1 MSGEFRDVPSF
12 QPWGPFISD
21 SYENEPITKSDIII
35 ASVVW
40 ALTLINV
47 IVALWLIQKQTRGSR
62 SPLRSVY
69 IWMIWL
75 ELIVSFVMGLESF
88 LHLLKYIRPSFAFYF
103 TILFWWCIQV
113 QLLLQIIINRIRVI
127 VPDRKRSRWIMITTA
142 VFVTAINI
150 SVFNIWIPARLQIN
164 STYHLVNEY
173 WDRIEKGLY
182 LLVDAAL
189 NWYFLKTVK
198 ENLINNG
205 LTKYNKLVRF
215 NQQIVMVSLLMDVMI
230 IAAMSI
236 PNSFVYVLI
245 PLSAHLARFPNP
257 SFSRYIQFHPL
268 AYLVKLNI
276 EMTMA
281 NLIKRIAISTS
292 RKTGMASIAQEFK
305 SSSNQSTSGQRT
317 GGTVP
322 HKSRG
327 SVHELASFA
336 SYTVDT
342 KATSDQDQHRVVS
355 FAPTGNQIKE
365 TREVIVHTEPNPHYE
380 RRGSEVEISGG
391 HGRRQS
397 HGVVIEERG
406 LPRQK
411 SLESIT
417 EGNESMRSGL
427 TPKRLVDDSDDEA
440 ALVQQK
446 SWGWPRRPS

>member
-1 MSGEFRDVPSF
+1 MSSEFRDVPSF

-103 TILFWWCIQV
+103 TVLFWWCIQV

-127 VPDRKRSRWIMITTA
+127 VPDRRRSRWIMIATA

-236 PNSFVYVLI
+236 PNSFV
-245 PLSAHLARFPNP
+245 
-257 SFSRYIQFHPL
+257 YIQFHPL

>member
-1 MSGEFRDVPSF
+1 MSGEFSDVPSF

-21 SYENEPITKSDIII
+21 DYENEPITKADIII

-127 VPDRKRSRWIMITTA
+127 VPDRKRSRWIMISTA

-164 STYHLVNEY
+164 PTYHLVNEY

-236 PNSFVYVLI
+236 PNSFV
-245 PLSAHLARFPNP
+245 
-257 SFSRYIQFHPL
+257 YIQFHPL

-342 KATSDQDQHRVVS
+342 KATSEQDQHRVVS

>member
-12 QPWGPFISD
+12 KPWGPFISD
-21 SYENEPITKSDIII
+21 SYENEPITESDIII

-47 IVALWLIQKQTRGSR
+47 IIALWLIQKQTRGSR
-62 SPLRSVY
+62 SPLKSVY

-150 SVFNIWIPARLQIN
+150 SVFNIWVPARLQIN

-215 NQQIVMVSLLMDVMI
+215 NQQIVMLSLLMDVMI

-236 PNSFVYVLI
+236 PNSFV
-245 PLSAHLARFPNP
+245 
-257 SFSRYIQFHPL
+257 YIQFHPL

-391 HGRRQS
+391 HGKRQS

>member
-1 MSGEFRDVPSF
+1 MSGEYHDDPSF

-21 SYENEPITKSDIII
+21 TYVNEPITKADIII

-40 ALTLINV
+40 ALTLVNV
-47 IVALWLIQKQTRGSR
+47 VVAIWLGQKQTRGSR

-75 ELIVSFVMGLESF
+75 ELIVSFVMGLESY
-88 LHLLKYIRPSFAFYF
+88 LHLLKYIKPSFAFYF

-127 VPDRKRSRWIMITTA
+127 VPDRRRSKWIMIGTA

-150 SVFNIWIPARLQIN
+150 SVFNVWIPARLQV
-164 STYHLVNEY
+164 STKYHLINEY

-182 LLVDAAL
+182 LIADAAL

-198 ENLINNG
+198 QNLINNG

-215 NQQIVMVSLLMDVMI
+215 NQQIVLVSLLMDVMI

-236 PNSFVYVLI
+236 PNSFV
-245 PLSAHLARFPNP
+245 
-257 SFSRYIQFHPL
+257 YIQFHPL

-281 NLIKRIAISTS
+281 NLIKRIAVSTS
-292 RKTGMASIAQEFK
+292 RKTGMASIAQEFR

-317 GGTVP
+317 GGTAG
-322 HKSRG
+322 HRKSRG

-342 KATSDQDQHRVVS
+342 KATGDQDQHRVVS
-355 FAPTGNQIKE
+355 FAPIGNQIKE
-365 TREVIVHTEPNPHYE
+365 TREVIVHTEPNPYYE

-397 HGVVIEERG
+397 HGVVVEERG
-406 LPRQK
+406 LGRQK

-417 EGNESMRSGL
+417 EGNESMKSGL
-427 TPKRLVDDSDDEA
+427 TPKRLGEDSDDEA

-446 SWGWPRRPS
+446 GWGWPRRPS

>member
-103 TILFWWCIQV
+103 TVLFWWCIQV

-127 VPDRKRSRWIMITTA
+127 VPDRRRSRWIMIATA

-236 PNSFVYVLI
+236 PNSFV
-245 PLSAHLARFPNP
+245 
-257 SFSRYIQFHPL
+257 YIQFHPL

>member
-1 MSGEFRDVPSF
+1 MSNEYHDDPSF

-21 SYENEPITKSDIII
+21 SYKNEPITKADIII

-40 ALTLINV
+40 GLTLLNV
-47 IVALWLIQKQTRGSR
+47 ILALWLIVKQTKGSR

-69 IWMIWL
+69 VWMIWL
-75 ELIVSFVMGLESF
+75 ELIVSFTMGLESF
-88 LHLLKYIRPSFAFYF
+88 LHLLKYIKPSFAFYF

-127 VPDRKRSRWIMITTA
+127 VPDRRRSRWIMISTA
-142 VFVTAINI
+142 VFVTVINI
-150 SVFNIWIPARLQIN
+150 SVFNVWIPARLQIN
-164 STYHLVNEY
+164 KKYHLINEY

-182 LLVDAAL
+182 LLADAAL

-236 PNSFVYVLI
+236 PNSFVY
-245 PLSAHLARFPNP
+245 
-257 SFSRYIQFHPL
+257 IQFHPL

-292 RKTGMASIAQEFK
+292 RKTGMASIAHEFK
-305 SSSNQSTSGQRT
+305 SSSNQSTTGHRT
-317 GGTVP
+317 TGTNP
-322 HKSRG
+322 HKARG
-327 SVHELASFA
+327 SIHELASFA

-342 KATSDQDQHRVVS
+342 KANAEQDGQRVIS

-365 TREVIVHTEPNPHYE
+365 TREVIVHTEPNPFYE
-380 RRGSEVEISGG
+380 RRGSEVEITAG

-406 LPRQK
+406 LGRQK

-417 EGNESMRSGL
+417 EGNESMRSGSV
-427 TPKRLVDDSDDEA
+427 PKRLIEDSDDEA

-446 SWGWPRRPS
+446 TWGWPRRPS

>member
-1 MSGEFRDVPSF
+1 
-12 QPWGPFISD
+12 
-21 SYENEPITKSDIII
+21 
-35 ASVVW
+35 
-40 ALTLINV
+40 
-47 IVALWLIQKQTRGSR
+47 
-62 SPLRSVY
+62 
-69 IWMIWL
+69 MIWL

-103 TILFWWCIQV
+103 TVLFWWCIQV

-127 VPDRKRSRWIMITTA
+127 VPDRRRSRWIMIATA

-164 STYHLVNEY
+164 STYHIVNEY

>member
-1 MSGEFRDVPSF
+1 
-12 QPWGPFISD
+12 
-21 SYENEPITKSDIII
+21 
-35 ASVVW
+35 
-40 ALTLINV
+40 
-47 IVALWLIQKQTRGSR
+47 
-62 SPLRSVY
+62 
-69 IWMIWL
+69 
-75 ELIVSFVMGLESF
+75 
-88 LHLLKYIRPSFAFYF
+88 
-103 TILFWWCIQV
+103 
-113 QLLLQIIINRIRVI
+113 
-127 VPDRKRSRWIMITTA
+127 
-142 VFVTAINI
+142 
-150 SVFNIWIPARLQIN
+150 
-164 STYHLVNEY
+164 
-173 WDRIEKGLY
+173 
-182 LLVDAAL
+182 L

-391 HGRRQS
+391 HGKRQS

>member
-47 IVALWLIQKQTRGSR
+47 IIALWLIQKQTRGSR

-127 VPDRKRSRWIMITTA
+127 VPDRRRSRWIMIATA

-236 PNSFVYVLI
+236 PNSFV
-245 PLSAHLARFPNP
+245 
-257 SFSRYIQFHPL
+257 YIQFHPL